1 MTVPIN
7 AASAAGIRPR
17 RSVLYMPGANERAL
31 EKAKTIDA
39 DALIL
44 DLEDSVAPD
53 SKTQGRAN
61 VVAAVESGEYG
72 HRELAIRV
80 NSLGTDWHDD
90 DIKAAAAAGPD
101 AILVPKVESAE
112 QVRQLV
118 AAIEAGGAPAHTQ
131 LWAMIET
138 PRALLHAEEIAAAH
152 ERLAVIVMGT
162 NDIVNETYGLHV
174 PGRNPVV
181 LASLSWTLLAVR
193 AAGKVIIDGVYNDVK
208 NEEGFAAEARQGR
221 EMGFD
226 GKTLIHPAQ
235 VEPCNE
241 AFSPSEADIERA
253 QGLISTF
260 EEAKSAG
267 QGVVTFNNKMVEELH
282 VRDAKRILAF
292 AQALSDRV

>member
-1 MTVPIN
+1 M
-7 AASAAGIRPR
+7 SADIRPR

-53 SKTQGRAN
+53 AKEQGRDN
-61 VVAAVESGEYG
+61 VCAAVRSGEYG

-80 NSLGTDWHDD
+80 NSIGTAWHDD
-90 DIKAAAAAGPD
+90 DVKAAAAAGPD

-112 QVRQLV
+112 QVRSLV
-118 AAIEAGGAPAHTQ
+118 AAMEAAGAPEHTQ

-152 ERLAVIVMGT
+152 ERLTVIVMGT

-181 LASLSWTLLAVR
+181 LTALAWTLIAVR
-193 AAGKVIIDGVYNDVK
+193 AAGKVVIDGVYNDVR

-226 GKTLIHPAQ
+226 GKTLIHPSQ

-253 QGLISTF
+253 QGLIAAF
-260 EEAKSAG
+260 DEAVEAG
-267 QGVVTFNNKMVEELH
+267 AGVATYNNKLVEELH

-292 AQALSDRV
+292 AEALATR

>member
-1 MTVPIN
+1 VSTE
-7 AASAAGIRPR
+7 IRPR

-53 SKTQGRAN
+53 AKEQGREN
-61 VVAAVESGEYG
+61 VCAAVRSGEYG

-80 NSLGTDWHDD
+80 NSIGTDWHDD
-90 DIKAAAAAGPD
+90 DVKAAAAAGPD

-112 QVRQLV
+112 QVRSLV
-118 AAIEAGGAPAHTQ
+118 AAMESAGAPAHTQ

-152 ERLAVIVMGT
+152 DRLTVIIMGT

-181 LASLSWTLLAVR
+181 LTALAWTLIAVR
-193 AAGKVIIDGVYNDVK
+193 AAGKVVIDGVYNDVR

-226 GKTLIHPAQ
+226 GKTLIHPSQ

-241 AFSPSEADIERA
+241 AFSPSDADIERA
-253 QGLISTF
+253 QGLIAAF
-260 EEAKSAG
+260 DEAVEAG
-267 QGVVTFNNKMVEELH
+267 AGVATYNNKLVEELH

-292 AQALSDRV
+292 ADALATR

>member
-1 MTVPIN
+1 MTDTPTLR
-7 AASAAGIRPR
+7 AR

-53 SKTQGRAN
+53 SKVQGREN
-61 VVAAVESGEYG
+61 VVAAVRSGEYG

-80 NSLGTDWHDD
+80 NSIGTEWHDD
-90 DIKAAAAAGPD
+90 DVAAASQAGPD

-118 AAIEAGGAPAHTQ
+118 SALESNGAPEHTQ

-152 ERLAVIVMGT
+152 ERLTVIVMGT

-174 PGRNPVV
+174 PGRNPTV
-181 LASLSWTLLAVR
+181 LTSLAWTLLAVR
-193 AAGKVIIDGVYNDVK
+193 AAGKVIIDGVYNAVK
-208 NEEGFAAEARQGR
+208 DPEGFVAEARQGR

-226 GKTLIHPAQ
+226 GKTLIHPSQ
-235 VEPCNE
+235 VEPANV
-241 AFSPSEADIERA
+241 AFAPSADDVEKA
-253 QGLISTF
+253 TGLIETF

-267 QGVVTFNNKMVEELH
+267 QGVVTFNGKMVEELH
-282 VRDAKRILAF
+282 VRDARRILAF
-292 AQALSDRV
+292 HEAIQNR

>member
-1 MTVPIN
+1 
-7 AASAAGIRPR
+7 
-17 RSVLYMPGANERAL
+17 MPGANERAL

-53 SKTQGRAN
+53 AKAQGRDN
-61 VVAAVESGEYG
+61 VVAAVKSGEYG

-80 NSLGTDWHDD
+80 NSIGTAWHDD
-90 DIKAAAAAGPD
+90 DVKAAAAAGPD

-112 QVRQLV
+112 QVRSLV
-118 AAIEAGGAPAHTQ
+118 AAMEAAGAAEHTQ

-152 ERLAVIVMGT
+152 DRLTVIVMGT

-181 LASLSWTLLAVR
+181 LTALAWTLIAVR
-193 AAGKVIIDGVYNDVK
+193 AAGKVVIDGVYNDVR

-226 GKTLIHPAQ
+226 GKTLIHPSQ
-235 VEPCNE
+235 VEPAND
-241 AFSPSEADIERA
+241 AFSPSAADIERA
-253 QGLISTF
+253 QGLIAAF
-260 EEAKSAG
+260 EEAKAAG
-267 QGVVTFNNKMVEELH
+267 AGVATYNNKLVEELH
-282 VRDAKRILAF
+282 VRDANRILAF
-292 AQALSDRV
+292 AHALSSR

>member
-1 MTVPIN
+1 
-7 AASAAGIRPR
+7 
-17 RSVLYMPGANERAL
+17 MPGANERAL

-53 SKTQGRAN
+53 AKQQGREN
-61 VVAAVESGEYG
+61 VCAAVRSGEYG

-80 NSLGTDWHDD
+80 NSIGTEWHDA
-90 DIKAAAAAGPD
+90 DIAAASAAGPD

-118 AAIEAGGAPAHTQ
+118 AAIEAAGAPDSTQ

-152 ERLAVIVMGT
+152 ERLTVIVMGT

-174 PGRNPVV
+174 PGRNSVV
-181 LASLSWTLLAVR
+181 LTALSWTLIAAR
-193 AAGKVIIDGVYNDVK
+193 AAGKVVIDGVYNDVR
-208 NEEGFAAEARQGR
+208 NEEGFLAEARQGR

-226 GKTLIHPAQ
+226 GKTLIHPSQ
-235 VEPCNE
+235 VEPANE
-241 AFSPSEADIERA
+241 AFSPSEADVERA
-253 QGLISTF
+253 QGLIAAF
-260 EEAKSAG
+260 DEAKAAG
-267 QGVVTFNNKMVEELH
+267 AGVATYNNKLVEELH
-282 VRDAKRILAF
+282 VRDAQRILAF
-292 AQALSDRV
+292 SEALSSR